1 MLAAR
6 MRRARWLNEGINMNA
21 KPRMPAPKL
30 EVATV
35 SGATWRL
42 SDSKPD
48 SFTMIVVYRGRH
60 CPLCKTYLGELE
72 SKLGEFKSLGVNVIA
87 LSMDDAQKAAE
98 SKEDWGLQTL
108 TVGYGMTEAS
118 AREWNLFLSKAVK
131 EGEPELFS
139 EPGMFLIK
147 ADGTLFTAS
156 VANTPWARPPI
167 DQMLKAIGFFND
179 RKPPARGEA

>member
-1 MLAAR
+1 
-6 MRRARWLNEGINMNA
+6 
-21 KPRMPAPKL
+21 MPAPKL

-147 ADGTLFTAS
+147 ADGTLFTAA